1 MPRVV
6 ASCAR
11 TGVTDGPPPAAPTAI
26 ATRNATARA
35 AGALR
40 RVLIGVPLK
49 DISIFCQI
57 GVKLVTRRKAVNA
70 AGDHDWVMKEPS
82 ANNPPNTATAGRFG
96 KARQAENDA

>member
-6 ASCAR
+6 LSCAR
-11 TGVTDGPPPAAPTAI
+11 TGVTAGPPPAAPTAI
-26 ATRNATARA
+26 AASNATARA

-49 DISIFCQI
+49 DIPIFCQI
-57 GVKLVTRRKAVNA
+57 GVKLVTRRRAVNA